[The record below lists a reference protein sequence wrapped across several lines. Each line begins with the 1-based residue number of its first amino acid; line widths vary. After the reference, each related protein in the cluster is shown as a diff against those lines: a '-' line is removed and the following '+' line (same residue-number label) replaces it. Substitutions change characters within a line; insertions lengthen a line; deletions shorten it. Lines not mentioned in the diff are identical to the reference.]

1 MNWNTRIL
9 DAGKEYDI
17 ETAGEI
23 LRRGDLVAIPTETV
37 YGLAGNALNPA
48 VAAEIYRV
56 KGRPSDNPL
65 IVHITEMEELPPLVK
80 AIPETA
86 LKLAKAFWPGPLTII
101 MEKSDLVPK
110 ETTGGLN
117 TVAVRMPSHPAA
129 RAVIRAAG
137 VPLAA
142 PSANLSGLPSPSA
155 FEHICD
161 DLNGRVA
168 AIMNGGDCEYGLEST
183 VITLVTDVPR
193 VLRPGGVSVEQLR
206 AVLGQVDV
214 DPAVLI
220 KPAENARVSSPGM
233 KYKHYAPKAD
243 ITIIDASLETYAAYV
258 NAQEDAVALCF
269 EGEEKYLRCPAVTYG
284 RADDALSQAHELFA
298 ALHRLDT
305 VGAKT
310 VLARMPRKAGVGL
323 AVYNRLIR
331 AAGFKVFAPE
341 KEFVIGLTGQ
351 TGAGKSTVSKIL
363 TGYGC
368 AVIDCDKVT
377 RDPNLYSGAC
387 LDELQKAFGRD
398 IVKPDGT
405 LDRRLLANRAF
416 VNTEATETLNRIT
429 HPVIFDRLR
438 GEIGTCLAAGA
449 KTVVL
454 DAPTLFEAGADVLC
468 RRVVSVLAD
477 SDVRMKRI
485 MERDG
490 ITEEEARRRM
500 QAQQN
505 DAFYAQRSDWVLDNT
520 DHVPQKAVYEMLTA
534 LGCVPDG
541 DGT

>member
-1 MNWNTRIL
+1 MNRKTRIL
-9 DAGKEYDI
+9 DAANEYDI
-17 ETAGEI
+17 KTAGEI
-23 LRRGDLVAIPTETV
+23 LRRGELVAIPTETV
-37 YGLAGNALNPA
+37 YGLAGNALDPT

-80 AIPETA
+80 TIPQAA
-86 LKLAKAFWPGPLTII
+86 LKLAEVFWPGPLTII

-110 ETTGGLN
+110 ETTGGLA

-161 DLNGRVA
+161 DLDGRVSG
-168 AIMNGGDCEYGLEST
+168 IMNGGDCEYGLEST
-183 VITLVTDVPR
+183 VITLVTPVPR

-206 AVLGQVDV
+206 AVLGEVDV
-214 DPAVLI
+214 DPAVLV
-220 KPAENARVSSPGM
+220 KPAENARVASPGM

-243 ITIIDASLETYAAYV
+243 ITIVDASLEDYAAYV
-258 NAQEDAVALCF
+258 NAQQDVVALCF
-269 EGEEKYLRCPAVTYG
+269 EGEEKLLTCPAVTYG
-284 RADDALSQAHELFA
+284 KAEDALSQAHALFA
-298 ALHRLDT
+298 SLHKLDT
-305 VGAKT
+305 LGAKT
-310 VLARMPRKAGVGL
+310 VLARMPKKAGVGL

-331 AAGFKVFAPE
+331 AAGFKIVVPE
-341 KEFVIGLTGQ
+341 KTLVIGLTGQ
-351 TGAGKSTVSKIL
+351 TGAGKSTVSKAL
-363 TGYGC
+363 RQYGC

-377 RDPNLYSGAC
+377 RDPQLYSGAC
-387 LDELQKAFGRD
+387 LEELKKAFGRD
-398 IVKPDGT
+398 IVSEDGV
-405 LDRRLLANRAF
+405 LNRRLLANRAF
-416 VNTEATETLNRIT
+416 VSEEATQTLNRIT

-438 GEIGTCLAAGA
+438 DEIAAQAENA
-449 KTVVL
+449 KVVVL

-477 SDVRMKRI
+477 RNVRLSRI
-485 MERDG
+485 MQRDG
-490 ITEEEARRRM
+490 ITEEEACRRM

-505 DAFYAQRSDWVLDNT
+505 DAFYADRSDWVLDNT
-520 DHVPQKAVYEMLTA
+520 EFVPENTIQEMLTA
-534 LGCVPDG
+534 LGCVLDG
-541 DGT
+541 DQT